1 MKIFLTIL
9 ITLLVYNLF
18 GTILYFKEKHSRI
31 ASFQTVFYLVGIYLP
46 VVFLIELF
54 IEKIKKRR
62 FIKALYG

>member
-18 GTILYFKEKHSRI
+18 GTILYFTERHSRI

-46 VVFLIELF
+46 IVFLIECIISF
-54 IEKIKKRR
+54 VEKIKK
-62 FIKALYG
+62 ALY